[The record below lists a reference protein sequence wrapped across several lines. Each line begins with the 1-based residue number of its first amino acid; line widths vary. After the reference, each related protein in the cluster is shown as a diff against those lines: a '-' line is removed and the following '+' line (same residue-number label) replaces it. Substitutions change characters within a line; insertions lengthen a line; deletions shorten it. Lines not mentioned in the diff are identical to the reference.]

1 MLRLYSGLVLL
12 CFLFFFAIFPLCFAI
27 FPLLFSILL
36 LGSSLFP
43 PLSLFLC
50 LVPLFS
56 LYFFYLFLSTLS
68 TTYRSYLPTVL
79 CSSCLR
85 SFNGRPILRRIS
97 ILTTLVH
104 SHTVTTLDLNHNN
117 SVTEARPLLL
127 CFFTP
132 KTMRK
137 GYLNFIFYYSA
148 LCPPLFF
155 LLLCWLLLPLCCIK
169 QHRSKFSW
177 VKRPF

>member
-1 MLRLYSGLVLL
+1 VPQHLDHASTLL
-12 CFLFFFAIFPLCFAI
+12 WFGFPQFFCHFSSVFCRFSSVS
-27 FPLLFSILL
+27 SILL
-36 LGSSLFP
+36 LDSSLFP

-50 LVPLFS
+50 LVSLFS

-68 TTYRSYLPTVL
+68 TTYRSYLQTVL

-117 SVTEARPLLL
+117 SVTETCPLLL

-137 GYLNFIFYYSA
+137 GYPNFIFYYSA

-155 LLLCWLLLPLCCIK
+155 LVL
-169 QHRSKFSW
+169 S
-177 VKRPF
+177 